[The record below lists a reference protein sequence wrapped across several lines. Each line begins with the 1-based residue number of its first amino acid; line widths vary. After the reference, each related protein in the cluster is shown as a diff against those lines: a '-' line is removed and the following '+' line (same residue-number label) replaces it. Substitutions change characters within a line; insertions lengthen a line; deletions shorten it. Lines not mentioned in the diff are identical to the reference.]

1 MNVFSSSQ
9 SSFVSFVMSRND
21 HSDSGLFS
29 EEVLQRSYS
38 DTSLRHQIIDDDV
51 LLDMARA
58 AAAKLG
64 KPGPL
69 CYNTG

>member
-1 MNVFSSSQ
+1 ML
-9 SSFVSFVMSRND
+9 SRNV

-51 LLDMARA
+51 LLDMAKA
-58 AAAKLG
+58 SADQLG
-64 KPGPL
+64 KLLEPL
-69 CYNTG
+69 R